1 MTTQPTDPGSTVDA
15 FIAAICAADLEHAL
29 TMVSDDVVY
38 DNVPIGAVEGPEG
51 IRQALGGFFADA
63 TGVDWVVHR
72 QVAGGTTVMN
82 ERTDRFENAG
92 TWHEIPVKGVFE
104 GVDGRL
110 TLWRAYVYLCPRA
123 AQPIRG

>member
-51 IRQALGGFFADA
+51 IRQALGGFLADA

-82 ERTDRFENAG
+82 ERTDRFEIAG
-92 TWHEIPVKGVFE
+92 TWHEIPVMGVFE
-104 GVDGRL
+104 VVDGRI
-110 TLWRAYVYLCPRA
+110 TLWRDYFDMSPLQALLA
-123 AQPIRG
+123 GG